1 MNAITR
7 NRISS
12 IDLLRGVVMVIM
24 ALDHVRD
31 YFHYDAFFFDPSDL
45 DKTNPA
51 LFFTRFITHFCAPV
65 FVFLAGTSA
74 FFVGQRLNRK
84 SLSIWLLKRGF
95 WLVIAEITLIK
106 FAWTFSFD
114 YSIVMIQV
122 IWALGIGM
130 ICLAGFIHLPRNW
143 VIGLCLLG
151 VAAHNLTDGFTPA
164 PGALSDIWTLLHVQ
178 DAIPFDSLTLF
189 VAYPIIPWIFVM
201 PLGYYFGELYHSDF
215 DPGMRTRRLL
225 QLGGVLTLLFFVL
238 RFLNIYGDPYAW
250 EANGSLSH
258 DIMSF
263 FNLTKYPPSLQYL
276 LATLGP
282 SILFL
287 GFAEKWKGAL
297 TDNLVIVGRVPM
309 FYYIIHIYIIHLLA
323 MAAAALSGF
332 SASDMI
338 IKFWVSFEPQLQGY
352 GFSLWFVYLIW
363 IALVLALFPVCK
375 VYNTFKSN
383 NRHLWWLTYL

>member
-1 MNAITR
+1 MSTVTR
-7 NRISS
+7 HRISS

-31 YFHYDAFFFDPSDL
+31 YFHYDAFFFDPTDV
-45 DKTNPA
+45 DKSNPA

-74 FFVGQRLNRK
+74 FFVGQRLDRK
-84 SLSIWLLKRGF
+84 SLSKWLIKRGF
-95 WLVIAEITLIK
+95 WLVIAEVTIIK
-106 FAWTFSFD
+106 FAWTFNFS
-114 YSIVMIQV
+114 YSYVFFQV

-130 ICLAGFIHLPRNW
+130 ICLAGFIHLPRKW

-151 VAAHNLTDGFTPA
+151 VAGHNLLDGYMPES
-164 PGALSDIWTLLHVQ
+164 GSLSILWSFLHVENMF
-178 DAIPFDSLTLF
+178 AIDSINYY

-201 PLGYYFGELYHSDF
+201 PLGYYFGAFYRSDF
-215 DPGMRTRRLL
+215 PPRLRIKRL
-225 QLGGVLTLLFFVL
+225 MQVGAGLTLLFFIL

-250 EANGSLSH
+250 ETSGPATRQL
-258 DIMSF
+258 MSF
-263 FNLTKYPPSLQYL
+263 FSLTKYPPSLLYL

-297 TDNLVIVGRVPM
+297 VDNLVIVGRVPM
-309 FYYIIHIYIIHLLA
+309 FYYIIHIYVIHLLA
-323 MAAAALSGF
+323 MVAASLSGY

-338 IKFWVSFEPQLQGY
+338 INFWVTFEPQLQGY
-352 GFSLWFVYLIW
+352 GFGLWFVYLVW
-363 IALVLALFPVCK
+363 IVLVLALFPVCK

-383 NRHLWWLTYL
+383 NRQYWWLTYL